1 MSHFEYELSCTS
13 FVIVTW
19 EGKSFFQEDVN
30 VSISS
35 WMYVLSNH
43 IIEQVIQEKHL
54 KVFYFKSYNTTLVQI
69 RKTMKNYNT
78 GVITLLVL
86 YYNIELLIFKVFKGS
101 DKYVTLDISLKF
113 DSLDKMKTTSSESKI
128 KLERS
133 WKGFIT
139 SLGFNTEVRTE
150 KYKKARYAI
159 VNVSKKDLSKIIRE
173 FDKFEKLPH
182 VWASSS
188 HKVISQI
195 SQTP

>member
-133 WKGFIT
+133 
-139 SLGFNTEVRTE
+139 
-150 KYKKARYAI
+150 
-159 VNVSKKDLSKIIRE
+159 
-173 FDKFEKLPH
+173 
-182 VWASSS
+182 
-188 HKVISQI
+188 
-195 SQTP
+195 